1 MIDVSV
7 EKSKVYGLLFE
18 NWKSGTNNRISIT
31 AEDIIRSAFRSNI
44 KEMSLAQLNFCV
56 TQAIHHLLDYCELSD
71 PSIDLEIARSMIS
84 KFVIKATG
92 YESFWDQLSEA
103 GLVTLE
109 SFDEWI

>member
-1 MIDVSV
+1 MIDVAE
-7 EKSKVYGLLFE
+7 EKSKVYGILFE
-18 NWKSGTNNRISIT
+18 HWKSRKNNRISIT
-31 AEDIIRSAFRSNI
+31 AEDITRSAFRSNI

-92 YESFWDQLSEA
+92 YESFWEQLSEA
-103 GLVTLE
+103 GLVTIE

>member
-1 MIDVSV
+1 MIDVAE
-7 EKSKVYGLLFE
+7 EKNKVYGLLFE
-18 NWKSGTNNRISIT
+18 NWKAGTSNRISIT
-31 AEDIIRSAFRSNI
+31 AEDIIRSAFRTNI

-71 PSIDLEIARSMIS
+71 PSIDLEIARSIIS

-92 YESFWDQLSEA
+92 YKSFWEQLSEA
-103 GLVTLE
+103 GLVTIE